1 MSKTRIFALVMLS
14 LILGSILTNPPREQF
29 EKVIKAKATNILVKQ
44 LKYKDKDALRLG
56 MTLFGDKITQDFIDR
71 SITVHNYYLFSIVK
85 LRWQNTE
92 GPIGVGAF
100 KTVWLSPKIDE
111 KADEIIAILKNL

>member
-29 EKVIKAKATNILVKQ
+29 EKVIKAKATNILEKQ